1 MELSVGTRAPLAVTV
16 EETSDGF
23 IVSLD
28 GELDAA
34 AAPRLAARLEPLV
47 GNISF
52 DCSAL
57 RFIDSAGVRVMVSTY
72 RRLDESGFRIELRRL
87 PIECLSLLESL
98 GLAGMFRAEPGQG
111 ANR

>member
-1 MELSVGTRAPLAVTV
+1 
-16 EETSDGF
+16 
-23 IVSLD
+23 
-28 GELDAA
+28 
-34 AAPRLAARLEPLV
+34 
-47 GNISF
+47 
-52 DCSAL
+52 
-57 RFIDSAGVRVMVSTY
+57 MVSTY